1 MGLGTARGGCQF
13 CKLDVQMGSI
23 PVRSTY
29 TDIAQSGEHFP
40 YKEGAGSSILP
51 VSIKR
56 VCSVKVA
63 HVLWEHV
70 EPFESDIFDSQGGL
84 EMDPAL
90 AHTQN
95 DTGSNPVPATYA
107 G

>member
-29 TDIAQSGEHFP
+29 TDIAQLGEHFP

-70 EPFESDIFDSQGGL
+70 EPFESDIFDLQ
-84 EMDPAL
+84 DA
-90 AHTQN
+90 
-95 DTGSNPVPATYA
+95 PVILLDSLSGKSDWSIPDRLSVQV
-107 G
+107 

>member
-40 YKEGAGSSILP
+40 YKEGVGSSILS
-51 VSIKR
+51 VSTKR
-56 VCSVKVA
+56 ERSVKV
-63 HVLWEHV
+63 
-70 EPFESDIFDSQGGL
+70 ST
-84 EMDPAL
+84 PAS
-90 AHTQN
+90 
-95 DTGSNPVPATYA
+95 GA
-107 G
+107 GRVVRVQRFRSTSM

>member
-1 MGLGTARGGCQF
+1 
-13 CKLDVQMGSI
+13 MGSI

-29 TDIAQSGEHFP
+29 TDIAQLGEHFP

-70 EPFESDIFDSQGGL
+70 EPFESDIFDLQ
-84 EMDPAL
+84 DA
-90 AHTQN
+90 
-95 DTGSNPVPATYA
+95 PVFLLDSLSGKSDRSIPDRLSVQVCFQQ
-107 G
+107 

>member
-1 MGLGTARGGCQF
+1 M
-13 CKLDVQMGSI
+13 
-23 PVRSTY
+23 
-29 TDIAQSGEHFP
+29 E
-40 YKEGAGSSILP
+40 
-51 VSIKR
+51 
-56 VCSVKVA
+56 A

-95 DTGSNPVPATYA
+95 DTGSNPVPAIDA